1 MDCPVCLEQFKPPIL
16 MLNCGHNL
24 CGTCANHI
32 MNQSDGQE
40 WSCPI
45 CRKTQFKYRE
55 LPRNWLAEQSLESLI
70 DMDEYKTYQAAFK
83 NCIIIIKTIS
93 YMIHVH
99 SFSANEF

>member
-24 CGTCANHI
+24 CGTCANLV

-45 CRKTQFKYRE
+45 CRKTQFKYQE
-55 LPRNWLAEQSLESLI
+55 LPRNWLAEQSVEGRPSGQESLE
-70 DMDEYKTYQAAFK
+70 M
-83 NCIIIIKTIS
+83 IKC
-93 YMIHVH
+93 
-99 SFSANEF
+99 SAHGKRITLCK